1 MKCWIDGN
9 KCTLPPP
16 PGPRSSDDEKKPKRK
31 EEMDVVIK
39 ESEKQTLAP
48 AEFII
53 SRPKE
58 TMEIRQRDV
67 EDQTQ
72 NAVVDQPKPKRKGR
86 PRKAIP

>member
-1 MKCWIDGN
+1 MKCWIDSN

-16 PGPRSSDDEKKPKRK
+16 GPGPRPRDDDDKPKPK
-31 EEMDVVIK
+31 EEMDVIIK

-67 EDQTQ
+67 EDQT
-72 NAVVDQPKPKRKGR
+72 
-86 PRKAIP
+86 